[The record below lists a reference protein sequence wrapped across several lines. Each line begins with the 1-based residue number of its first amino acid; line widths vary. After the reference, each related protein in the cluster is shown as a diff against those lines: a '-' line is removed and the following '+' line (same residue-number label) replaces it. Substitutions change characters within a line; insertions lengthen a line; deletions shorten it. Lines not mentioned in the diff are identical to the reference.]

1 LSNFYFFCRAH
12 SLLKLSKLKAS
23 TSEFT
28 QQVGSKDFEEE
39 VVVDDKKKK
48 HAPKVIEKEKI
59 PQVGLGTLLSLK
71 ARPDKP
77 NIMGQSQLNK
87 LVYELYDLKTA
98 ADKVDDSVSNFRQNM
113 VQYFFEAYTNKF
125 GLQAIA
131 DKQMWNVIAS
141 IQKHQSICIR
151 ARYYVNEQYA
161 FLLDLVD
168 LGCSDDFSA

>member
-1 LSNFYFFCRAH
+1 
-12 SLLKLSKLKAS
+12 
-23 TSEFT
+23 
-28 QQVGSKDFEEE
+28 
-39 VVVDDKKKK
+39 
-48 HAPKVIEKEKI
+48 
-59 PQVGLGTLLSLK
+59 
-71 ARPDKP
+71 
-77 NIMGQSQLNK
+77 MGQSQLNK

-151 ARYYVNEQYA
+151 ARYYVNEQCA

>member
-1 LSNFYFFCRAH
+1 
-12 SLLKLSKLKAS
+12 
-23 TSEFT
+23 
-28 QQVGSKDFEEE
+28 
-39 VVVDDKKKK
+39 
-48 HAPKVIEKEKI
+48 
-59 PQVGLGTLLSLK
+59 LLSLK

-141 IQKHQSICIR
+141 IQKHQSVCTR
-151 ARYYVNEQYA
+151 ARY
-161 FLLDLVD
+161 
-168 LGCSDDFSA
+168 